1 MKWKPVVSYENYEV
15 STTGRI
21 RRVGSSIMLRPCLR
35 NGYLCVSLWK
45 NNKGKTLYVHRIVAE
60 AFLHKVEG
68 WNVVNHKDED
78 RLNNHVDNLEWC
90 TSQYN
95 NEYSL
100 AKVWSVLSPQGDVL
114 NITNLS
120 KFCKEAGL
128 NTSSMY
134 EVMSGKRKSHKGF
147 RRV

>member
-1 MKWKPVVSYENYEV
+1 MKWKKIVGYENYEV
-15 STTGRI
+15 STTGHI
-21 RRVGSSIMLRPCLR
+21 RRVGSSTFLRPCLR
-35 NGYLCVSLWK
+35 NGYLSVNLWK
-45 NNKGKTLYVHRIVAE
+45 DNKGKNFYIHRIVAE
-60 AFLHKVEG
+60 AFLSRVEG
-68 WNVVNHKDED
+68 FNVVNHKDED

-100 AKVWSVLSPQGDVL
+100 AKTWSIVSPTGEVLTV
-114 NITNLS
+114 TNLS
-120 KFCKEAGL
+120 KFCKENNL

-134 EVMSGKRKSHKGF
+134 EVMSGKRRTHKGY

>member
-1 MKWKPVVSYENYEV
+1 MKWKPVVGYENYEV
-15 STTGRI
+15 STTGHVRRI
-21 RRVGSSIMLRPCLR
+21 GAPTFLRPCLR
-35 NGYLCVSLWK
+35 NGYLCVNLWK
-45 NNKGKTLYVHRIVAE
+45 NNKGKNFYVHRLVAE
-60 AFLHKVEG
+60 AFLLKVEG
-68 WNVVNHKDED
+68 FNIVNHKDED

-100 AKVWSVLSPQGDVL
+100 AKTWQIVSPKGKVLTV
-114 NITNLS
+114 TNLS
-120 KFCKEAGL
+120 KFCKEKGL

-134 EVMSGKRKSHKGF
+134 EVMSGKRRIHKGY